1 MANDKKNP
9 LSGAFHDP
17 EPPKDAEAAKDVVS
31 AEMKIDISKIKP
43 NGLFSYDKN
52 SPSFKALVE
61 DIRKNGLKTPIT
73 VNMLPDGSYEMV
85 DGWRRLSAL
94 KELGHKDISAIVFNL
109 PDRLKQ
115 KAQMNANATGL
126 EEVADDAN
134 DKDIPPKPE
143 TEKKPAAPDKAA
155 DAPKDKAAPAK
166 PEAEK
171 KAAEPEKAADASK
184 TAAAPTKAKKPAAP
198 DKTADAPKDKAA
210 PTKPEAGKKAT
221 EPEKAADAD
230 KPAAAPAKAE
240 EVKKPAAPDKAADTT
255 KDKAVPTKPE
265 AEKKAAEPEKA
276 ADDGKAAEE
285 KSDALDPKG
294 MQMPMGV
301 AEMDKVTIMPLADI
315 HRFEGHPFKVEDNK
329 DMWDL
334 VESIKQFGVMEPAVV
349 IPRKEGGY
357 EMVSGHRRQ
366 RACQLA
372 GLTSMPVIVR
382 NLDRDEATITMVDAN
397 LKREN
402 ISPME
407 KARAYEMK
415 LEAMKRKAGRRS
427 KMDILSGE
435 KPMRADEQLAQQVG
449 ESRATIQRYTRLTK
463 LEPELQEMV
472 DEKKLPVNTAAD
484 ISYLKPDEQ
493 KKLADAMKR
502 EDKVPSGTQ
511 AAELKKESQAGKLTA
526 EKIEKTVAPTKREE
540 NPELKVTFTNDE
552 LRPYFPK
559 KDTTVGDVKRVVFE
573 SLTLRQKAM
582 ERQQAKAAPD
592 NKKQRSKPDLAVV
605 K

>member
-17 EPPKDAEAAKDVVS
+17 EPPKDAEAAK
-31 AEMKIDISKIKP
+31 KP
-43 NGLFSYDKN
+43 
-52 SPSFKALVE
+52 VE
-61 DIRKNGLKTPIT
+61 P
-73 VNMLPDGSYEMV
+73 V
-85 DGWRRLSAL
+85 
-94 KELGHKDISAIVFNL
+94 
-109 PDRLKQ
+109 
-115 KAQMNANATGL
+115 
-126 EEVADDAN
+126 
-134 DKDIPPKPE
+134 
-143 TEKKPAAPDKAA
+143 KAA
-155 DAPKDKAAPAK
+155 G
-166 PEAEK
+166 
-171 KAAEPEKAADASK
+171 
-184 TAAAPTKAKKPAAP
+184 
-198 DKTADAPKDKAA
+198 
-210 PTKPEAGKKAT
+210 AGKA
-221 EPEKAADAD
+221 
-230 KPAAAPAKAE
+230 AAAPAKAE
-240 EVKKPAAPDKAADTT
+240 EVKKPAAPEKAADTT
-255 KDKAVPTKPE
+255 KDKALPTKPEVEKKAAEPEKAADADKTAAPAKAEEVKKPAASDKTADAPKDKSAPTKPE
-265 AEKKAAEPEKA
+265 AEKKAAETEKAADAAKPAAAPAKADEVKKPAPPDKTTDAPKDKSAPTKPEGEKKAAEPEKAADAAKPAAAPAKAEEVKKSAAPDKTADAPKDKSAPTKPEAEKKAAETEKA

-592 NKKQRSKPDLAVV
+592 NKKQRSKPDLAIV

>member
-17 EPPKDAEAAKDVVS
+17 EPPKDAEAAKKS
-31 AEMKIDISKIKP
+31 
-43 NGLFSYDKN
+43 
-52 SPSFKALVE
+52 VE
-61 DIRKNGLKTPIT
+61 
-73 VNMLPDGSYEMV
+73 
-85 DGWRRLSAL
+85 
-94 KELGHKDISAIVFNL
+94 
-109 PDRLKQ
+109 
-115 KAQMNANATGL
+115 
-126 EEVADDAN
+126 
-134 DKDIPPKPE
+134 
-143 TEKKPAAPDKAA
+143 PA
-155 DAPKDKAAPAK
+155 
-166 PEAEK
+166 
-171 KAAEPEKAADASK
+171 
-184 TAAAPTKAKKPAAP
+184 
-198 DKTADAPKDKAA
+198 KTADI
-210 PTKPEAGKKAT
+210 G
-221 EPEKAADAD
+221 

-240 EVKKPAAPDKAADTT
+240 EVKKPAAPDKAADTA
-255 KDKAVPTKPE
+255 KDKAAPAKPEAEKKSAEPEKAADAAKNAAAPAKADEVKKPAEPDKTTDAPKDKSAPTKPEGEKKAAEPEKAADAAKPAAAPAKAEEVKKPAAPDKTADAPKDKSAPTKPE
-265 AEKKAAEPEKA
+265 AEKKAAETEKAADAAKPAAAPAKADEVKKPAPPEKA
-276 ADDGKAAEE
+276 ADAAKDKAAPAQPGTEKKTAEPEKAADDGKPAAAPAKAEEVKKPTEAGKAPADGKAAEE

-552 LRPYFPK
+552 LRPYFPQ
-559 KDTTVGDVKRVVFE
+559 KDATVGDVKRVVFE
-573 SLTLRQKAM
+573 ALTLRQKAM

-592 NKKQRSKPDLAVV
+592 NKKQRSKPDLAIV